1 MEIFNKPQ
9 GGCLY
14 QVHGK
19 ELTTSL
25 SFPKLQKKLLF
36 LGKVQKLTS

>member
-36 LGKVQKLTS
+36 FRESTKIN